1 MTLMIN
7 SRTAMSIAMSTR
19 GADGYA
25 QARAGI
31 GHEFVIRFLTG
42 TVPSL
47 GLLVRFAPKS
57 TQ

>member
-1 MTLMIN
+1 MIN